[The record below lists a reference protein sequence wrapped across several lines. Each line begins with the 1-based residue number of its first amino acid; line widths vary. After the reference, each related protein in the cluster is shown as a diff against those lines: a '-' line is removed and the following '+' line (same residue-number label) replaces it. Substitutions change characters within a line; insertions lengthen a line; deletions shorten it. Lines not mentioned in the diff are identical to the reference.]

1 MKSESNNEEKIVKI
15 NETIDDFIKKNEEQL
30 DDQIKSSPVISTTN
44 SIINL
49 QESDSK
55 NNFFRQKLKL
65 IIVISITIFALLL
78 IVAVV
83 IGVVVALACKE

>member
-83 IGVVVALACKE
+83 FGVVVALACKE